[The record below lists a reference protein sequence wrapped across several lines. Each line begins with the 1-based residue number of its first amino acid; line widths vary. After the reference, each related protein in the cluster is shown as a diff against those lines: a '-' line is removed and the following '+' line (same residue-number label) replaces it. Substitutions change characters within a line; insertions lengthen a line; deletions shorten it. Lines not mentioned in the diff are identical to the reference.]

1 MKNFKLT
8 NYVWNETIENDC
20 YIFRPE
26 IEDEDL
32 AQENSD
38 CTDFGDKDF
47 EIASLEYGDKRYC
60 IETTCDRWNLYLWE
74 ETCENG
80 CWETIGCTNIT
91 GDQEDWKDI
100 IDVNNYLLDLFGLVD
115 FRIERR

>member
-32 AQENSD
+32 YQENSD

-47 EIASLEYGDKRYC
+47 VIASLQYGNKRYC

-80 CWETIGCTNIT
+80 CWETIDCTNIT
-91 GDQEDWKDI
+91 GEQENWKDI
-100 IDVNNYLLDLFGLVD
+100 IDVNNYLFDLFGLVD